1 LKNNKKER
9 GAFHMRT
16 IWKGAISFG
25 LVSIPIKLFPATEQ
39 KDIKFRFL
47 HKTCQAPLKYQRVC
61 SACGQEVTQE
71 DIVRGY
77 EYESGRFVIMNEEDL
92 EKIPDERT
100 RTIDIVDFV
109 ALKEIDPVYFD
120 KTYYLSP
127 NDAGEKAYA
136 LLRKAMEETGKIA
149 VAKVVIRN
157 KESLA
162 VIRGYQNLLVME
174 TVFYPDEI
182 RNPELLP
189 GFEREVKLHDN
200 ELKMAR
206 ELIENLAT
214 EFVPDKYDDE
224 YRKKLLEL
232 IRSKIEGEEIAIPEV
247 ETKGKVV
254 DLMEALKASVEMAK
268 KTGEVEVKQTRK
280 RRKKAAGE

>member
-1 LKNNKKER
+1 
-9 GAFHMRT
+9 MRT
-16 IWKGAISFG
+16 IWKGAVSFG

-47 HKTCQAPLKYQRVC
+47 HKTCQAPIKYQRVC

-100 RTIDIVDFV
+100 RTIDIIDFV
-109 ALKEIDPVYFD
+109 SLKDIDPIYFD
-120 KTYYLSP
+120 KTYYLAP
-127 NDAGEKAYA
+127 NDAGEKPYA
-136 LLRKAMEETGKIA
+136 LLRKAMEETDKIA

-162 VIRGYQNLLVME
+162 VIRGYGNFLVME
-174 TVFYPDEI
+174 TMLYPDEI
-182 RNPELLP
+182 RDSKLLP

-200 ELKMAR
+200 EMKMAR

-214 EFVPDKYDDE
+214 EFTPEKYDDE

-232 IRSKIEGEEIAIPEV
+232 IKAKIEGEEIVIPEA
-247 ETKGKVV
+247 EAKGKIV
-254 DLMEALKASVEMAK
+254 DLMDALKASVEMAK
-268 KTGEVEVKQTRK
+268 KAGQVKPAGK

>member
-1 LKNNKKER
+1 
-9 GAFHMRT
+9 MRT

-47 HKTCQAPLKYQRVC
+47 HRTCQAPIQYKRVC
-61 SACGQEVTQE
+61 SSCGQEVSQA

-77 EYESGRFVIMNEEDL
+77 EYETGKYVIINEEDL

-100 RTIDIVDFV
+100 KTIDIIDFV
-109 ALKEIDPVYFD
+109 KLGEIDPIYYD

-127 NDAGEKAYA
+127 GEVGEKPYA
-136 LLRKAMEETGKIA
+136 LLRAAMDSTGKIA
-149 VAKVVIRN
+149 VAKVIVRN

-162 VIRGYQNLLVME
+162 VIRGYQKYLVME
-174 TVFYPDEI
+174 TIFYPDEI
-182 RNPELLP
+182 RDTDQLP
-189 GFEREVKLHDN
+189 GFEREITLHDN

-214 EFVPDKYDDE
+214 TFEPQKYSDE
-224 YRKKLLEL
+224 YREKLLEM
-232 IRSKIEGEEIAIPEV
+232 IRAKVEGEEIAIPEI
-247 ETKGKVV
+247 TGKGKVV
-254 DLMEALKASVEMAK
+254 DLMDALKASVEMAK
-268 KTGEVEVKQTRK
+268 KGTASEKTSKHPKK
-280 RRKKAAGE
+280 RGRKAAGE

>member
-1 LKNNKKER
+1 
-9 GAFHMRT
+9 
-16 IWKGAISFG
+16 
-25 LVSIPIKLFPATEQ
+25 
-39 KDIKFRFL
+39 
-47 HKTCQAPLKYQRVC
+47 
-61 SACGQEVTQE
+61 
-71 DIVRGY
+71 
-77 EYESGRFVIMNEEDL
+77 MNEEDL

-100 RTIDIVDFV
+100 RTIDIIDFV
-109 ALKEIDPVYFD
+109 SLKEIDPVYFD

-162 VIRGYQNLLVME
+162 VIRGYQNFLVME

-182 RNPELLP
+182 RNPDLLP

-214 EFVPDKYDDE
+214 EFVPNKYDDE

-232 IRSKIEGEEIAIPEV
+232 IRSKIEGEEIAIPET
-247 ETKGKVV
+247 ETRGKVV

-268 KTGEVEVKQTRK
+268 KTGDGDVKPARK
-280 RRKKAAGE
+280 RRKKVAGE